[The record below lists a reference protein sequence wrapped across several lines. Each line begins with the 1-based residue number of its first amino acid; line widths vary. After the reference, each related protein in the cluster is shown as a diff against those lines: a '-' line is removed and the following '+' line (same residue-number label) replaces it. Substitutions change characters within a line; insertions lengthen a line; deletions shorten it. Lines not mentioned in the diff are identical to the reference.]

1 FLKAHPDAAL
11 IRSNLGAALV
21 HEGRY
26 ADAVREYK
34 LALAADPA
42 NTGIRF
48 NLALAYYKSGDL
60 TQAVPQFDTVRKTAQ
75 AADPQQR
82 RATVLEAECYLAQG
96 NDKRTIELL
105 EPLAS
110 DPSSDLATLYLL
122 GTALIHDNQQ
132 ERGAA
137 MIKRILATGDTAQA
151 HMLIA
156 FTRMKSNDK
165 KGAMAEVL
173 RTIELDPALAE
184 AHNLHGRLLF
194 LDSDL
199 AGAEAAFRK
208 ALSID
213 PNLFESLLFLGTL
226 LRQQGNFAEARR
238 QLERAVHLQPA
249 DARVRYQLAVLDSAE
264 EKDQRAAAELEALIK
279 EVPGFEEA
287 HRSLSSIY
295 FRLGRAADGRREREI
310 AEKLDAETQAKDLA
324 IGRTLKQ

>member
-1 FLKAHPDAAL
+1 MTRRLISSISLSFLLSVFCLAQSVPDEQLLRDAVQLHQAGKYAAAISDYELFLKAHPDGAM

-60 TQAVPQFDTVRKTAQ
+60 AQAVPEFNAVRKSAE
-75 AADPQQR
+75 AGDPQQR

-132 ERGAA
+132 ERGAEQ
-137 MIKRILATGDTAQA
+137 I
-151 HMLIA
+151 
-156 FTRMKSNDK
+156 
-165 KGAMAEVL
+165 
-173 RTIELDPALAE
+173 
-184 AHNLHGRLLF
+184 
-194 LDSDL
+194 
-199 AGAEAAFRK
+199 
-208 ALSID
+208 
-213 PNLFESLLFLGTL
+213 
-226 LRQQGNFAEARR
+226 
-238 QLERAVHLQPA
+238 
-249 DARVRYQLAVLDSAE
+249 
-264 EKDQRAAAELEALIK
+264 
-279 EVPGFEEA
+279 
-287 HRSLSSIY
+287 
-295 FRLGRAADGRREREI
+295 
-310 AEKLDAETQAKDLA
+310 
-324 IGRTLKQ
+324 